1 MPLVLNEEQRMLRDT
16 AREFL
21 QSNAPID
28 LLRTLRDEDDPAGY
42 SEAVWQKM
50 VEMGWPAIA
59 IDEAYGGLG
68 FGYVGLGAVVEECGR
83 TLVGTPFFGS
93 VILSAS
99 IISLGGSEAQKQ
111 QYLPNIAAGQSKLA
125 LAHEETH
132 HHNPLGAALLAKA
145 DGEDFVLSGAK
156 VFVADGTIA
165 DHIIVSARTAGQAGD
180 ENGISLFILDRQTE
194 GVSATLTRM
203 IDSRNCARIHFDNVR
218 VNKAQLIGE
227 LDNGFTILD
236 QALDRGRICLAAE
249 MLGGCQVMFDQTI
262 EYLKDREQFGKK
274 IGSFQALQHRAA
286 IMFAELEQT
295 RSVVAAAL
303 PAIDEQS
310 DETALLASMAKIK
323 ANDTFDLITSEA
335 VQMHGGIGV
344 TDEMNIGFYFKRA
357 RLTIHRLGDSGF
369 HRDRF
374 ASINGY

>member
-1 MPLVLNEEQRMLRDT
+1 MPLVLSEEQRMLRDT

-21 QSNAPID
+21 QSNAPIE
-28 LLRTLRDEDDPAGY
+28 LLRKLRDEDNSAGY
-42 SEAVWQKM
+42 SEAVWQQM
-50 VEMGWPAIA
+50 VDMGWPAIA

-68 FGYVGLGAVVEECGR
+68 FGFMGLGAMVEECGR
-83 TLVGTPFFGS
+83 TLAGSPFFGS
-93 VILSAS
+93 VILGAS
-99 IISLGGSEAQKQ
+99 IISLGGSEEQKQ
-111 QYLPNIAAGQSKLA
+111 QYLPSIAAGQSKLA

-132 HHNPLGAALLAKA
+132 HHNPRGVALSATV
-145 DGEDFVLSGAK
+145 DGNGFVLNGSK

-165 DHIIVSARTAGQAGD
+165 DHIIVSARSAGQAG
-180 ENGISLFILDRQTE
+180 EESGISLFILDRQTA

-203 IDSRNCARIHFDNVR
+203 IDSRNCARIEFDNVR
-218 VNKAQLIGE
+218 IDKAQLIGE
-227 LDNGFTILD
+227 LGEGFSVLD

-286 IMFAELEQT
+286 VMFTELEMT
-295 RSVVAAAL
+295 RSAVIAAL
-303 PAIDEQS
+303 SAIDEQS
-310 DETALLASMAKIK
+310 DDTALLASVAKIK

-357 RLTIHRLGDSGF
+357 RLAIHRLGDSGF

>member
-165 DHIIVSARTAGQAGD
+165 EILVKRGD
-180 ENGISLFILDRQTE
+180 QIDAKDLL
-194 GVSATLTRM
+194 VRM
-203 IDSRNCARIHFDNVR
+203 
-218 VNKAQLIGE
+218 GE
-227 LDNGFTILD
+227 
-236 QALDRGRICLAAE
+236 
-249 MLGGCQVMFDQTI
+249 
-262 EYLKDREQFGKK
+262 
-274 IGSFQALQHRAA
+274 
-286 IMFAELEQT
+286 
-295 RSVVAAAL
+295 
-303 PAIDEQS
+303 
-310 DETALLASMAKIK
+310 
-323 ANDTFDLITSEA
+323 
-335 VQMHGGIGV
+335 
-344 TDEMNIGFYFKRA
+344 
-357 RLTIHRLGDSGF
+357 
-369 HRDRF
+369 
-374 ASINGY
+374 